1 MFDEYSCGAL
11 VYHYINDE
19 IHYLI
24 IKQKNGNYGFPK
36 GHMEENET
44 KVETAKREVL
54 EETGVEID
62 IFDNHFSV
70 ITYEPVFGVLKEVTI
85 FLAKALTNEIK
96 IQEEE
101 LFEASWL
108 PFDDARKII
117 TYQKD
122 KNILEILSNK
132 ILRVK

>member
-70 ITYEPVFGVLKEVTI
+70 IAYEPVMGVLKEVTI